1 MVIIFWEFLMFY
13 QFFLSAQVKRSMII
27 SNKPGYQITELP
39 MELYSSAQSSSQ
51 NENVANTSKR
61 LLENRNW
68 TFPVS
73 ALFQMKTR
81 IFLKYFVRSCSTL
94 QTPVSPCHKY
104 WMLGLE
110 KKKWKYEYTH
120 KNFATPATK
129 LMQIN
134 QFFSTSNLI
143 EIKQY

>member
-81 IFLKYFVRSCSTL
+81 IFLKYFIRSCSTL

-110 KKKWKYEYTH
+110 KK
-120 KNFATPATK
+120 NGSMNIPTK
-129 LMQIN
+129 TLLRRPQNLCKLTSFSQHQIW
-134 QFFSTSNLI
+134 
-143 EIKQY
+143 